1 MRIIHFLTI
10 IKIHAMNFFSK
21 NRFVFWLLIFL
32 VVINL
37 SALVTFL
44 VFFSQNSTASKQQSR
59 ENPGMAFRK
68 ELSLSPSQSKK
79 VEVILADYR
88 NSTEPVTT
96 NIRNR
101 RTQLLEELAKNKP
114 DTNLIDK
121 SVEEIS
127 FFQKQ
132 MQKASVKQYMSL
144 KEICTP
150 IQCQRLSALFFELY
164 GCQGKCKG
172 MGQGK
177 GMMHQYRGGQGQKG
191 HGNRMGNDSCAK

>member
-1 MRIIHFLTI
+1 
-10 IKIHAMNFFSK
+10 MNFFSK
-21 NRFVFWLLIFL
+21 NRLVFWLLIFL
-32 VVINL
+32 IIINL

-96 NIRNR
+96 NIRNC

-121 SVEEIS
+121 CVEEIS

-132 MQKASVKQYMSL
+132 MQKASVDQYMAL
-144 KEICTP
+144 KKICTP
-150 IQCQRLSALFFELY
+150 VQCQRLSALYFELY
-164 GCQGKCKG
+164 GCQDQGKG
-172 MGQGK
+172 MGRGK
-177 GMMHQYRGGQGQKG
+177 GMMHQYRRGQGQQG
-191 HGNRMGNDSCAK
+191 RGQMMGKDSCGK